1 VRGLRR
7 CGAVSAGDVRL
18 EGSDG
23 AELVEMLGFVRDWL
37 GSADSEALA
46 ASLRRFVGSDGY
58 DLAELRADLARFVV
72 LLGGDDGQLLFGG
85 END

>member
-1 VRGLRR
+1 
-7 CGAVSAGDVRL
+7 VSAGDVRL

-23 AELVEMLGFVRDWL
+23 AELTEMLGFVRDWL
-37 GSADSEALA
+37 GGADSEALA
-46 ASLRRFVGSDGY
+46 ASLGRFVGSDGY

-72 LLGGDDGQLLFGG
+72 LLGGDDGQPLFGS